1 MHLVNVK
8 VSNQWQKLS
17 DLATSGRDVFEFEA
31 GKVYY
36 IHNDS
41 DFGLHYLESKEVPSD
56 LEVGKILLAD
66 QCAGYV
72 KADGDLY
79 VKHSLPSAFVFP
91 EYLSVS
97 VSIEDLKSVEIGDFK
112 SDSCSKGAYTFRG
125 SVNNR
130 SELPVEPEVG
140 DVYNIISEDG
150 MDVAWTGSE
159 WNNLGSSFKVD
170 LTPYATKDAVS
181 KTAAEL
187 DAKVSLKVSQEELT
201 EALADKAEDQDVKSV
216 EVKVEAVAAEVK
228 TNKEDANF
236 ALVAINDRL
245 VSLEIKE
252 PVDLTPYATKDEV
265 GAKASLADLDGVLF
279 RIRTLED
286 KVSAVEKTNIEAVAA
301 ESSVALNLSD
311 STKDFIV
318 AGTIGA
324 AAKVVGKSV
333 TLKDTDVVNNSSL
346 KIEASDEVALKE
358 VALQGEYPTG
368 SGKIV
373 LIDNSDYVTIKD
385 STFNATAAYNIIEI
399 GLGSSNMPKGVLIEN
414 CKFIGEY
421 KNNAIGIF
429 GTKDNAVININNCY
443 FESVSNVLRI
453 SNRTN
458 AKNVTINITNCVVDK
473 WDVDPKWAGLM
484 ICQDYTSGSVAAEE
498 ANNLFAPEK
507 ITVNISN
514 LTVPGGKKLVAP
526 ENIADICG
534 TLNADTQVV
543 YVWNSKGDSIPY
555 SAERYPAVNVL

>member
-31 GKVYY
+31 DKVYY

-79 VKHSLPSAFVFP
+79 VKHNLPSAFVFP

-97 VSIEDLKSVEIGDFK
+97 VSIEDSKSVEIGDFK
-112 SDSCSKGAYTFRG
+112 SDSGSKGAYTFRG

-159 WNNLGSSFKVD
+159 WNNLGGFFKVD

-201 EALADKAEDQDVKSV
+201 EALADKAEDQDVKAV
-216 EVKVEAVAAEVK
+216 ESKVEAVAAEVK
-228 TNKEDANF
+228 TNKEDSDF
-236 ALVAINDRL
+236 ALVVINDRL

-265 GAKASLADLDGVLF
+265 GSKASLADLDGVLF

-318 AGTIGA
+318 AGTIGSD
-324 AAKVVGKSV
+324 AKVSGKSV
-333 TLKDTDVVNNSSL
+333 TLKDTAISNNSSL

-358 VALQGEYPTG
+358 VSLQGEYPTG

-385 STFNATAAYNIIEI
+385 STFNATAAYNILEI
-399 GLGSSNMPKGVLIEN
+399 GLASSNMPKGVLIEN
-414 CKFIGEY
+414 CKFTGEY

-453 SNRTN
+453 SNQTN